1 MANSESSIRTSNT
14 VKHKFISNGATVG
27 LTGTYAIAVD
37 EIDVESYENLTVQFR
52 NADSNAQTAQVW
64 GSLYADPATVGT
76 TATPASSYWVQIGDD
91 ITVAATGSTM
101 KSVSTTGLRKA
112 AVRVK
117 SAGTYTM
124 PVDQVLVFVQGRV

>member
-1 MANSESSIRTSNT
+1 MANSESSVRASNT
-14 VKHKFISNGATVG
+14 VKHKFISNGAAVG
-27 LTGTYAIAVD
+27 LTTTYAIALD

-76 TATPASSYWVQIGDD
+76 TAVPASSYWVQIGDD
-91 ITVAATGSTM
+91 ITVAATGSTL
-101 KSVSTTGLRKA
+101 KSVSTTGLRKV

-117 SAGTYTM
+117 SAGTYEM
-124 PVDQVLVFVQGRV
+124 PVDQVLMFIQGRV

>member
-1 MANSESSIRTSNT
+1 MANSESSVRTSNT
-14 VKHKFISNGATVG
+14 VKHKFVSNGATVG
-27 LTGTYAIAVD
+27 LTTTYAIAVD
-37 EIDVESYENLTVQFR
+37 EVDVESYENLTVQFR

-91 ITVAATGSTM
+91 ITVAATGSTL
-101 KSVSTTGLRKA
+101 KSVSTTGLRKV

-117 SAGTYTM
+117 SAGSYTM
-124 PVDQVLVFVQGRV
+124 PVDQVLMFIQGRV